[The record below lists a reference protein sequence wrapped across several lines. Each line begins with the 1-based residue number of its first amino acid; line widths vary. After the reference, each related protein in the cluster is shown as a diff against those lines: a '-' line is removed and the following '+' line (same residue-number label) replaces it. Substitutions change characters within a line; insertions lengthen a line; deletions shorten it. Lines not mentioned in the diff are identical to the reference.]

1 MTTILGRPIRRSAL
15 VATGVL
21 TLIVVVVAATPQLLG
36 RRVGDAVGLLGEAD
50 PAFLWLAGLG
60 FFCSLVGAAGS
71 WRSAIG
77 LCEGR
82 LTLVDACTRY
92 GVGSLVNTFVP
103 ARVGDAVRVALF
115 SRALPHPS
123 RVWSTGGACV
133 AVGAARALVLAV
145 LVVIGT
151 FVGALPLWPVLVL
164 GGSVALAVA
173 VAVAVRGRRPGNRVS
188 HAFDAFRGLGREPVA
203 GLRIV
208 GWVALSTVGRVGAA
222 AAVAAALGVSAPL
235 SAALIVVPA
244 LDLAGLMPLTPG
256 NLGVTSTAVAMAL
269 QARGVGVLDSLAS
282 GIAFHAVET
291 AVGISFGSAATLLLV
306 GLPSGG
312 RRRLVVA
319 VAGASACAALL
330 AAFGATVLVDLV

>member
-1 MTTILGRPIRRSAL
+1 
-15 VATGVL
+15 VAAAVL
-21 TLIVVVVAATPQLLG
+21 TVLVVVVAATPQLLG
-36 RRVGDAVGLLGEAD
+36 RRVGDAVALLGEAD
-50 PAFLWLAGLG
+50 PAWLWLAGLG
-60 FFCSLVGAAGS
+60 FFVSLVGAAGS

-77 LCEGR
+77 LCGGR

-115 SRALPHPS
+115 SRVLPHPS

-145 LVVIGT
+145 LVLIGA

-164 GGSVALAVA
+164 VGAAALAVGL
-173 VAVAVRGRRPGNRVS
+173 AVAVRGRRPGNRVS
-188 HAFDAFRGLGREPVA
+188 HALDAFRGLGREPLA

-208 GWVALSTVGRVGAA
+208 GWVALGTVGRVGAA
-222 AAVAAALGVSAPL
+222 AAVAAALGVDDPL
-235 SAALIVVPA
+235 GAALIIVPA

-269 QARGVGVLDSLAS
+269 QARGVGLVDALAT

-306 GLPSGG
+306 GLPTGG

-319 VAGASACAALL
+319 VAGAGACAAVL